1 MKIVRNLLLVSCIAN
16 VSYSASVDHL
26 MNQSPAYLGNPA
38 QNAVI
43 SVDGSNYN
51 PAGIVH
57 LEDGKYLQIGNQ
69 FGFIHEGMKSEGKDY
84 DSDTFEPVMPNINFV
99 NKKGDRATYFSIG
112 VIGGGATLEYDDG
125 VPGSGK
131 IPGILKQ
138 QGAKLA
144 LLPKFHGVNPF
155 ENAYM
160 TDSSFEGSNKYFGAT
175 LGRAWSLNEKWS
187 VSAAGRVVYATR
199 ELKGYA
205 KYDGVSEAVV
215 PKKDFAIDSERE
227 AWGVGGIFGVNY
239 MPNDRWNFAARYETK
254 VKLKFEADA
263 TDDPAII
270 GKDKIGFLNF
280 YPQYADGDKRYRDLP
295 AMLALGVSHKF
306 TERLVLMAGG
316 NYYFIKDAD
325 LDGQDGYDNGYDLNI
340 GMEYLINEKW
350 SWTLGYNY
358 ADTGAGEETYSDVE
372 YALDS
377 HIIGTGIK
385 YRPNLNQEWVLSV
398 AQITYDTATAPKEKK
413 DFNGK
418 EASFPAVK
426 YEKSFLAFGIS
437 CTMKF

>member
-1 MKIVRNLLLVSCIAN
+1 MREIMKIVKKLLLLSCIGHVA
-16 VSYSASVDHL
+16 YSASVDHL

-38 QNAVI
+38 QNAII

-57 LEDGKYLQIGNQ
+57 LEDGRYLQIGNQ

-84 DSDTFEPVMPNINFV
+84 DSDTFEPVIPNINFV
-99 NKKGDRATYFSIG
+99 NKKGSTATYFSIG

-138 QGAKLA
+138 LGFA
-144 LLPKFHGVNPF
+144 
-155 ENAYM
+155 NAYM

-175 LGRAWSLNEKWS
+175 LGRAWALNEKWS

-205 KYDGVSEAVV
+205 KYDGVPDKYA
-215 PKKDFAIDSERE
+215 PKKDFTIDSERE

-263 TDDPAII
+263 TDSPAEIL
-270 GKDKIGFLNF
+270 GQKIGFLDF

-295 AMLALGVSHKF
+295 AMLALGASHKL
-306 TERLVLMAGG
+306 TDKLVIMAGG
-316 NYYFIKDAD
+316 NYYFVKDAD
-325 LDGQDGYDNGYDLNI
+325 LDGQSGYDNGYELNI
-340 GMEYLINEKW
+340 GMEYLINEKL

-385 YRPNLNQEWVLSV
+385 YRPNPNQEWVLSV
-398 AQITYDTATAPKEKK
+398 AQISYDTATAPGEVK
-413 DFNGK
+413 DFGNKGTK
-418 EASFPAVK
+418 ASYPSVK
-426 YEKSFLAFGIS
+426 YEKNFLAFGIS

>member
-1 MKIVRNLLLVSCIAN
+1 MREIMKIVRNLLLVSCIAN

-38 QNAVI
+38 QNAII

-84 DSDTFEPVMPNINFV
+84 DSDTFEPVIPNINFV
-99 NKKGDRATYFSIG
+99 NKKGGSATYFSIG

-138 QGAKLA
+138 LGK
-144 LLPKFHGVNPF
+144 PF
-155 ENAYM
+155 ANAYM

-175 LGRAWSLNEKWS
+175 LGRAWALNEKWS

-205 KYDGVSEAVV
+205 KYDGVPDVLA
-215 PKKDFAIDSERE
+215 PKKDFTIDSERE

-270 GKDKIGFLNF
+270 MGANGYNKVGFLDF

-295 AMLALGVSHKF
+295 AMLALGVSHKL

-316 NYYFIKDAD
+316 NYYFVKDAD

-377 HIIGTGIK
+377 HIIGTGVK
-385 YRPNLNQEWVLSV
+385 YRPNPNQEWVLSV
-398 AQITYDTATAPKEKK
+398 AQINYDTATASGEVK
-413 DFNGK
+413 DFGTTGAK
-418 EASFPAVK
+418 ASYPSVK